1 MKLLLLS
8 TAQNFASDFVCAGPL
23 LREVSWL
30 VTDGAYDLKDTTVRT
45 KVGSLLGAQQEYS
58 ALALFSTNV
67 ADHWSNVEDTLLLQS
82 ETAGQFRCLCQVEH
96 QRTVIIQRGMCP
108 VPVVKQNK
116 SLDRNR
122 RLINSHI
129 QLVAPAGVQ
138 GRWIHTLT
146 PVREYT

>member
-1 MKLLLLS
+1 M
-8 TAQNFASDFVCAGPL
+8 
-23 LREVSWL
+23 SWL

-45 KVGSLLGAQQEYS
+45 KVGRLLGAQQEYS
-58 ALALFSTNV
+58 APALFSTNV
-67 ADHWSNVEDTLLLQS
+67 ADHWYKVEDTLLLQS
-82 ETAGQFRCLCQVEH
+82 ETAGRFRCLCQVEH
-96 QRTVIIQRGMCP
+96 RRTVIIQRGMCP

-138 GRWIHTLT
+138 GR
-146 PVREYT
+146 R